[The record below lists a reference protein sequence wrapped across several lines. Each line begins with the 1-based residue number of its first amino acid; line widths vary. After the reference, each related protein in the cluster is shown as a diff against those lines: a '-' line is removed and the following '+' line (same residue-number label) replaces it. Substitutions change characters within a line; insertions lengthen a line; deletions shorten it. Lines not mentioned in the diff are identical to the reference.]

1 MMGPSTWGGPIG
13 PERREISVE
22 PLTESSPAARAGADR
37 VSDLV
42 VGDLRGYRRWK
53 VFDNGYLA
61 STFMSYAW
69 GSATEVAACIL
80 ADPAWDHPSPVT
92 DCTCGLYAHYR
103 ATTVEPPW
111 RRPIVPPVVGQPLGV
126 VTVAGRVILGTRG
139 MRAERMTLHAL
150 VTDDAALGER
160 YGVPIYRSRKALLY
174 DYPPPDYGDLVDVDP
189 IDPPP
194 YAAGYRA
201 EAVIGVNPSGVVAG
215 MRDAAKRLRGRLWP
229 GLG

>member
-13 PERREISVE
+13 PERREITVE
-22 PLTESSPAARAGADR
+22 PLTQPSPAARADR

-61 STFMSYAW
+61 STFMFHAW
-69 GSATEVAACIL
+69 GSATEQAACIFSFMHG
-80 ADPAWDHPSPVT
+80 DQPSPCM

-103 ATTVEPPW
+103 PTTVRPPW
-111 RRPIVPPVVGQPLGV
+111 RGQTQPSLVGQPFGV
-126 VTVAGRVILGTRG
+126 VTVAGQVILGTRG

-160 YGVPIYRSRKALLY
+160 YGLPVYRSRKALLS
-174 DYPPPDYGDLVDVDP
+174 DYPPQDYGDLVDVDP

-194 YAAGYRA
+194 FAAGYRA
-201 EAVIGVNPSGVVAG
+201 EAVIGVNPSGIGAW

-229 GLG
+229 GPG